1 MLLCYHVDHVLL
13 GITGM
18 IYGYGR
24 VSTDMQG
31 CSVEDQRLQLQTW
44 AGDREIILC
53 IDEDVSG
60 SIPLKERPKGKAMWD
75 LLVPGD
81 VVVVT
86 TKDRAFRSLID
97 AANTLLT
104 WSQLGIKLHIMDF
117 PVDLTTD
124 EGEMAFLTGAV
135 FAQYERKKIGKRT
148 SSALKHRART
158 GQPYLRTRPWGWTR
172 VGTLLEGKMSWKY
185 VPCEMER
192 KLGLRMLAMR
202 REGLSCSA
210 IAIACMDCRK
220 PQSRKGH
227 WYTDQDV
234 RKIVL
239 AAQAGYP
246 RLAQSAWLARDCA
259 QRLAEVKCHG
269 PQQSS

>member
-1 MLLCYHVDHVLL
+1 MLLCYHGALILL
-13 GITGM
+13 GVTGM

-31 CSVEDQRLQLQTW
+31 CSADDQRLQLQQW
-44 AGDREIILC
+44 AGDREMILF

-60 SIPLKERPKGKAMWD
+60 SIHLKERPKGKEMWD

-97 AANTLLT
+97 AANTLMT

-148 SSALKHRART
+148 SSALQHKART
-158 GQPYLRTRPWGWTR
+158 GQPYLRTRPWGWLR
-172 VGTLLEGKMSWKY
+172 KGNEY
-185 VPCEMER
+185 IPCEPER
-192 KLGLRMLAMR
+192 ALGLEMLKLK
-202 REGLSCSA
+202 ESGVSYSE
-210 IAIACMDCRK
+210 IAWKFMDRRK
-220 PQSRKGH
+220 PQSRGGH
-227 WYTDQDV
+227 YYTEQDV
-234 RKIVL
+234 RKIVP
-239 AAQAGYP
+239 AARAGYP

-259 QRLAEVKCHG
+259 QRLAAVISHG
-269 PQQSS
+269 PPQST

>member
-1 MLLCYHVDHVLL
+1 
-13 GITGM
+13 M

-24 VSTDMQG
+24 VSTDMQDT
-31 CSVEDQRLQLQTW
+31 SADDQRLQLQRW
-44 AGDREIILC
+44 AGDREMILF

-60 SIPLKERPKGKAMWD
+60 SVPLKDRPKGKEMWD

-104 WSQLGIKLHIMDF
+104 WSQLGIKLHILDF

-148 SSALKHRART
+148 SSALKHKART
-158 GQPYLRTRPWGWTR
+158 GQPYLRTRPWGWLKIGKT
-172 VGTLLEGKMSWKY
+172 VGGKIVYEY
-185 VPCEMER
+185 VPCEQER
-192 KLGLRMLAMR
+192 KLGLEMLKLKD
-202 REGLSCSA
+202 EGMSYSE
-210 IAIACMDCRK
+210 IAWKFMERRK
-220 PQSRKGH
+220 PQSRGGH
-227 WYTDQDV
+227 YYTDQDV
-234 RKIVL
+234 RKLVP
-239 AAQAGYP
+239 AARAGYP
-246 RLAQSAWLARDCA
+246 RLAQSAWLARDCE
-259 QRLAEVKCHG
+259 QRLAEVISHG
-269 PQQSS
+269 PPQST

>member
-1 MLLCYHVDHVLL
+1 VLLCYHDDPVLL
-13 GITGM
+13 GVIVM
-18 IYGYGR
+18 LYGYGR

-31 CSVEDQRLQLQTW
+31 CSADDQRLQLQTW

-60 SIPLKERPKGKAMWD
+60 SIPLKERPQGKAMWD

-148 SSALKHRART
+148 SSALQHKART
-158 GQPYLRTRPWGWTR
+158 GQPYLRTRPWGWLR
-172 VGTLLEGKMSWKY
+172 QGKEY
-185 VPCEMER
+185 VPCDQER

-202 REGLSCSA
+202 QAGMSCSA

-234 RKIVL
+234 RKIVR
-239 AAQAGYP
+239 AAEAGYP
-246 RLAQSAWLARDCA
+246 RLAQSAWLARDCE
-259 QRLAEVKCHG
+259 QRLAAVICHG
-269 PQQSS
+269 PPKSS

>member
-1 MLLCYHVDHVLL
+1 ML
-13 GITGM
+13 
-18 IYGYGR
+18 YGYGR
-24 VSTDMQG
+24 VSTDMQD

-44 AGDREIILC
+44 AGDRKIILC
-53 IDEDVSG
+53 VDEDVSG
-60 SIPLKERPKGKAMWD
+60 SVPLRERPRGKEMWD
-75 LLVPGD
+75 LLAPGD

-104 WSQLGIKLHIMDF
+104 WSQQGIKLHILDF

-135 FAQYERKKIGKRT
+135 FSQYERKKIGKRT
-148 SSALKHRART
+148 SSALKHKART

-172 VGTLLEGKMSWKY
+172 VGTVLAGRTTWTY
-185 VPCEMER
+185 VPCEPER
-192 KLGLRMLAMR
+192 KLGLRMLAMQR
-202 REGLSCSA
+202 DGMSCSG
-210 IAIACMDCRK
+210 IAISCMDCRK

-227 WYTDQDV
+227 WYTAQDV
-234 RKIVL
+234 RKILL

-259 QRLAEVKCHG
+259 QRLAEVTANG
-269 PQQSS
+269 PPISS

>member
-1 MLLCYHVDHVLL
+1 MCVCYPWLHVFL
-13 GITGM
+13 GVTGM

-31 CSVEDQRLQLQTW
+31 CSADDQRLQLQTW
-44 AGDREIILC
+44 AGGREIILF

-60 SIPLKERPKGKAMWD
+60 SIPLKDRPQGKAMWD

-148 SSALKHRART
+148 SSALQHKART
-158 GQPYLRTRPWGWTR
+158 GQPYLRTRPWGWLR
-172 VGTLLEGKMSWKY
+172 QGKEY
-185 VPCEMER
+185 VPCEQER
-192 KLGLRMLAMR
+192 KLGLAMLKLKD
-202 REGLSCSA
+202 EGMSYSE
-210 IAIACMDCRK
+210 IAWKFMDRRK
-220 PQSRKGH
+220 PQSRGGH
-227 WYTDQDV
+227 YYTDQDV
-234 RKIVL
+234 RKLVP
-239 AAQAGYP
+239 AARAGYP

-259 QRLAEVKCHG
+259 QRLAEVISHAP
-269 PQQSS
+269 PQST